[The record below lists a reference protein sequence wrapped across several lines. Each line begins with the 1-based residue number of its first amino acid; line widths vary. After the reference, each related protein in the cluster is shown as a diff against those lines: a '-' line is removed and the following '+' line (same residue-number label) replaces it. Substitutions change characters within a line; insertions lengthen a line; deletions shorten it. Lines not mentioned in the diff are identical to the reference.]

1 MPLIV
6 TLLLLEH
13 TKAPPDEYSAKLL
26 LKGAEKFS
34 SMMTLLSEN
43 AAAPPLSALLL
54 VNVMKECPRNNIL
67 PLCNVQ
73 IAPAEDSSYLLDV
86 HNTVLGLKATWV
98 LSLNVIVEDNADV
111 TVPQI

>member
-26 LKGAEKFS
+26 LKCTEEFS

-43 AAAPPLSALLL
+43 AAVPLLSALLL
-54 VNVMKECPRNNIL
+54 VNVMKECPTSKIL

-73 IAPAEDSSYLLDV
+73 IAPAKDYSHSLDV
-86 HNTVLGLKATWV
+86 HDTVLALRATWV
-98 LSLNVIVEDNADV
+98 LALNVIVEDNADV
-111 TVPQI
+111 TVLQI